1 MSIPTATLS
10 SKYQISIPK
19 EVRDSMNFKPGQKL
33 AFLCIGK
40 SVSLLAQPRMEDLFG
55 IGKGADTTGYRDRD
69 TRREDTLP
77 KLVKFPTLKAATL
90 APSKAKPDAKVAAR
104 APHAAKKGR
113 SKVAA

>member
-19 EVRDSMNFKPGQKL
+19 EIRDSMDLKPGQKL

-40 SVSLLAQPRMEDLFG
+40 SVSLMPQPRLEDLFG
-55 IGKGADTTGYRDRD
+55 IGKGGNPTDYRDRD
-69 TRREDTLP
+69 TRREDILP
-77 KLVKFPTLKAATL
+77 RLNASPVVKLKPTVRKTVKN
-90 APSKAKPDAKVAAR
+90 
-104 APHAAKKGR
+104 GR